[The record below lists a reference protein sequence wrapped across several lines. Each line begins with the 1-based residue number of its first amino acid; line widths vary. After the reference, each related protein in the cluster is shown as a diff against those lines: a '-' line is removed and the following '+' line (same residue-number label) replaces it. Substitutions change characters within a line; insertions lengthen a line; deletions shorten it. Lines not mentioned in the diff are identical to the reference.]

1 MGFHGCVR
9 AARRAAAAMAEECR
23 VKLARESST
32 EMSTPPPWLSHREGV
47 SMTLMVLLLPLLPGE
62 TVSPRLSMT
71 RDFTSLM
78 RNTTSVGSKS
88 SWKVPG
94 A

>member
-1 MGFHGCVR
+1 
-9 AARRAAAAMAEECR
+9 
-23 VKLARESST
+23 
-32 EMSTPPPWLSHREGV
+32 
-47 SMTLMVLLLPLLPGE
+47 MTLMVLLLPLLPGE
-62 TVSPRLSMT
+62 TVSPRLSMM